1 MQPYLR
7 HMTTPLPPDTQ
18 IPEYGSQVGP
28 WLVRERIGSGGHGVV
43 LRAVKASKPKGKSY
57 ALKLALEAEDI
68 RMEREVWLLSRL
80 RHPSVP
86 RLESHGTWTS
96 PQGDAYPYLV
106 MEWVEG
112 LSLYKWA
119 VEYGLTL
126 RQAIG
131 QLAQVA
137 RALEATHHHG
147 VHRDVKGGNVRVTP
161 TGRVVLLDFGSCRYP
176 GARPL
181 TRGGMP
187 PGTPQYRSPQLHFLK
202 YALRLGAKEDHEGD
216 PADDVYAL
224 GVTAY
229 RLLGGT
235 YPPQG
240 ADPDDENDLGDAVK
254 LEAPRGL
261 ADWCPELSAL
271 ILRMLSEDPLARGS
285 AKQVAQELERLLKS
299 ANPALDRVWMEGA
312 SLPPTDKTRW
322 VLPAWYPEREL
333 TRLAAAAGVAIG
345 VGLLVMLVTRD
356 ADKPEVAYAEPQSS
370 GAQGNGQPDGGTGS
384 MGDKAMASVAPAEA
398 APPSGRAVT
407 REVPDEPLPGQKRP
421 PCNNRNAVVIN
432 GGCWW
437 EGDGKKGA
445 PPCETGTHEHSGRCY
460 APLFIGAERV
470 PTSEEP

>member
-1 MQPYLR
+1 
-7 HMTTPLPPDTQ
+7 
-18 IPEYGSQVGP
+18 
-28 WLVRERIGSGGHGVV
+28 VRERVGSGSHGVV
-43 LRAVKASKPKGKSY
+43 FRAVKANKPNGKSY
-57 ALKLALEAEDI
+57 ALKLALEAEDV

-86 RLESHGTWTS
+86 RLESHGTWSS

-119 VEYGLTL
+119 AEYGLTL
-126 RQAIG
+126 RQALG

-137 RALEATHHHG
+137 RALEATHKHG

-161 TGRVVLLDFGSCRYP
+161 KGRVVLLDFGSCRYP
-176 GARPL
+176 EARPL

-202 YALRLGAKEDHEGD
+202 YALRLGAKENHEGD

-240 ADPDDENDLGDAVK
+240 ADPDDENDLGEAVK

-285 AKQVAQELERLLKS
+285 AKQVAQELERLRKR
-299 ANPALDRVWMEGA
+299 ANRALDRVWMEGA

-322 VLPAWYPEREL
+322 VLPAWYPERQL
-333 TRLAAAAGVAIG
+333 PRIAAAAGIAIG

-356 ADKPEVAYAEPQSS
+356 ADKPEVAYAESRNE
-370 GAQGNGQPDGGTGS
+370 ARATEQPDGGTGQ
-384 MGDKAMASVAPAEA
+384 MGDEAMASAAPAEG
-398 APPSGRAVT
+398 PPVSGRALS
-407 REVPDEPLPGQKRP
+407 RRRMPDEPLPGQKRP
-421 PCNNRNAVVIN
+421 PCTPRDAFVELK
-432 GGCWW
+432 GGCWMPT
-437 EGDGKKGA
+437 GGSK
-445 PPCETGTHEHSGRCY
+445 PPCEKDWYEYNSRCY
-460 APLFIGAERV
+460 FPVFISERV
-470 PTSEEP
+470 PTSEEPP

>member
-1 MQPYLR
+1 MAP
-7 HMTTPLPPDTQ
+7 PLPVDPR

-28 WLVRERIGSGGHGVV
+28 WLVRERIGSGSHGVV
-43 LRAVKASKPKGKSY
+43 LRAVKANKPNGKSY

-119 VEYGLTL
+119 SEYGLTL

-161 TGRVVLLDFGSCRYP
+161 KGRVVLLDFGSCRYP

-187 PGTPQYRSPQLHFLK
+187 PGTDQYRSPQLHFLK
-202 YALRLGAKEDHEGD
+202 YALRLGAKENHEGD

-240 ADPDDENDLGDAVK
+240 ADPDDENDLGEAVK

-285 AKQVAQELERLLKS
+285 AKKVAEELERLLKS

-322 VLPAWYPEREL
+322 LLPAWYPERQL
-333 TRLAAAAGVAIG
+333 TRIAAAAGVAIG

-356 ADKPEVAYAEPQSS
+356 ADRPEVAYAESRS
-370 GAQGNGQPDGGTGS
+370 EAQATEQPDGGTGQ
-384 MGDKAMASVAPAEA
+384 MGDEAMASVHPAET
-398 APPSGRAVT
+398 PPVSGRVHS
-407 REVPDEPLPGQKRP
+407 RQVPDEPLPGQKRP
-421 PCNNRNAVVIN
+421 PCRLRNVVVIN
-432 GGCWW
+432 GGCWGVL
-437 EGDGKKGA
+437 EGEAKL
-445 PPCETGTHEHSGRCY
+445 PCEKGDYEYKGRCY
-460 APLFIGAERV
+460 APLFLGAERV
-470 PTSEEP
+470 PTSEEPP

>member
-1 MQPYLR
+1 
-7 HMTTPLPPDTQ
+7 
-18 IPEYGSQVGP
+18 
-28 WLVRERIGSGGHGVV
+28 
-43 LRAVKASKPKGKSY
+43 
-57 ALKLALEAEDI
+57 
-68 RMEREVWLLSRL
+68 
-80 RHPSVP
+80 
-86 RLESHGTWTS
+86 
-96 PQGDAYPYLV
+96 
-106 MEWVEG
+106 
-112 LSLYKWA
+112 LYKWA
-119 VEYGLTL
+119 AEYGLTL
-126 RQAIG
+126 RQALG

-137 RALEATHHHG
+137 RALEATHQHG

-161 TGRVVLLDFGSCRYP
+161 KGRVVLLDFGSCRYP

-181 TRGGMP
+181 TGGGMP

-202 YALRLGAKEDHEGD
+202 YALRLGAKENHEGD

-240 ADPDDENDLGDAVK
+240 ADPDDENDLGEAVK

-285 AKQVAQELERLLKS
+285 A
-299 ANPALDRVWMEGA
+299 
-312 SLPPTDKTRW
+312 
-322 VLPAWYPEREL
+322 LPAWYPERQL
-333 TRLAAAAGVAIG
+333 PRIAAAAGIAIG

-370 GAQGNGQPDGGTGS
+370 GSQGNGQPDGGTGS

-398 APPSGRAVT
+398 APLSGRAVT
-407 REVPDEPLPGQKRP
+407 REVPDEPLPGQQRP

-437 EGDGKKGA
+437 NWEGKKGA
-445 PPCETGTHEHSGRCY
+445 PPCETGTHEYNGRCY